1 MSGSKDCLYETER
14 EINLIDMV
22 FYLFRHWRSLTAAV
36 LTGVLLGG
44 GICVFKAEVVE
55 MTPEQA
61 VLAGTYEAPP
71 ETQIRMSQ
79 GSLYRR
85 LYEKQAEYLRESFIM
100 QMDANRVYTGTVEY
114 YLSAGNDTR
123 LLSEKL
129 KNILNDHELILE
141 LRDIIGVEKE
151 LQYIQELLGCQ
162 IETNDSAVD
171 GEIQE
176 THKDAVITYRVS
188 FGDKNVCDAILQ
200 AIERRV
206 EFLADEYQADYE
218 VSRFEIINDGIELTA
233 DQNIKTMQ
241 KTGVDNANAYITNYV
256 RLENEFSANLW
267 DWAYYN
273 IFYLEMDTTGIED
286 YNVGSKVPVSLKS
299 ILKWIIIGIVLT
311 LGVWGGCLVIKYL
324 LNKSVKTTEEL
335 KEMYEIP
342 LLANITFSEPEKNR
356 VDRMLKAWLVKHR
369 MSTDSLNYFK
379 MMIASLGIKKIAVS
393 GVSENTGKQF
403 GELLEIEDV
412 ELNLVNGFL
421 HQNSESLRAALDLD
435 GEILVVEKGKTLHQ
449 EIKRELDVCRIQNIK
464 VLGFIAV
471 EV

>member
-151 LQYIQELLGCQ
+151 LQYIQELLGC
-162 IETNDSAVD
+162 EVVVNGSAVD
-171 GEIQE
+171 EEVQE
-176 THKDAVITYRVS
+176 THKDAVITYKAY
-188 FGDKNVCDAILQ
+188 FGDENVCNAILQ

-206 EFLADEYQADYE
+206 EFLADEYQADYNI
-218 VSRFEIINDGIELTA
+218 SRFEKIDDGIELTA
-233 DQNIKTMQ
+233 DQNIRSLQ
-241 KTGVDNANAYITNYV
+241 KTGIDSANTYITNYV
-256 RLENEFSANLW
+256 RLENEFNANLW
-267 DWAYYN
+267 DLAYYN

-299 ILKWIIIGIVLT
+299 ILKWMMIGIVLT
-311 LGVWGGCLVIKYL
+311 LGVWGGCLVLKYL

-356 VDRMLKAWLVKHR
+356 IDRMLKAWLMR
-369 MSTDSLNYFK
+369 YSMNTDSLDYVK
-379 MMIASLGIKKIAVS
+379 IMIESLGIKKAAIS
-393 GVSENTGKQF
+393 GVSGNTEKQL
-403 GELLEIEDV
+403 GELFEMKGV
-412 ELNLVNGFL
+412 ELNPVNGFL
-421 HQNSESLRAALDLD
+421 HQDSESLRMALDLD